1 MMEIDCHTVKA
12 KLDTGDDLLLLD
24 CREQEEVQT
33 VTIDGSVWIPMSEIE
48 QRRAE
53 LEPHRQREIVV
64 YCHLGGRSLQVAQWL
79 CQQGFDNVQSMAG
92 GIERWAEAVDPS
104 LARY

>member
-1 MMEIDCHTVKA
+1 MEIECEEVQRRLA
-12 KLDTGDDLLLLD
+12 AGDELVLLD

-92 GIERWAEAVDPS
+92 GIDRWAEAIDSS
-104 LARY
+104 LVRY